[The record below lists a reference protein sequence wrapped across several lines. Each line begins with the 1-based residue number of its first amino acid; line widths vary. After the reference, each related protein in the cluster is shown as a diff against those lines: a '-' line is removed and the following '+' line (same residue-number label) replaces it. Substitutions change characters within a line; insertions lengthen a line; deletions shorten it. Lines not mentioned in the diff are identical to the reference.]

1 MVDIIVEKGGVEVHR
16 FPVEGD
22 LTIGRAASAQVR
34 LDDMR
39 VHRAHA
45 RLLWQSGHLC
55 ILDLETTN
63 GTIVDGRRIRGVV
76 RFERTAAAQIGP
88 YTLRR
93 ADGVEGG
100 ARNPALDENT
110 GSDEDSGLHAAVT
123 PRLEVSDASML
134 QQALPHVRVGRHF
147 VFVDDAAAA
156 LAQASAAGRAKR
168 LTSYRQR
175 RGRVVKAL
183 ADGAVEIAGGKI
195 HAAPFEVERL
205 ASIATDRTTY
215 VAGKDVARLIVALPG
230 GGRVTVRVTHEGV
243 LVHERELDVERGVA
257 IDRLPLVASGRYH
270 ARLLVGGALTG
281 EPVPFFAV
289 ARGAAVDHENPA
301 TSGFDSAS
309 PVLHVRSEPLLTLAG
324 ELGRELV
331 VGTSHVAGPRPD
343 AFVRGLS
350 IVRRDHL
357 GTPLVID
364 EVVAEQAA
372 FRAVADLEQLVIASF
387 DPARDAFSVFELGDV
402 PRGALAHVDVPRPMC
417 VAFVGC
423 FVNGEPFEA
432 FTTLFAPERPLAL
445 SARATGSA
453 RERRIVIA
461 ARTGRSVS
469 VPAVLRVRTSGAPA
483 GGAAHST
490 SSAPLS
496 FLATSTRR
504 AIAAASTGLG
514 DEFRYANLE
523 DLVPRT
529 PPRTPT
535 PAPPP
540 SSSSRSSEGR
550 VPSPTPGPSVPSA
563 SAEEL
568 LTIRIHER
576 SAQQTGTSTG
586 NERVQLFEG
595 NELSLGRVLEND
607 VVLPKGNVSKK
618 HARLARR
625 DGRIVVVD
633 LKSTNGTWVN
643 GKRITVPVVL
653 KARDRISIGDFTI
666 EIEHTAVEPAQPAS
680 LLDDSDDD
688 ELFGDAHASPVI
700 ERGVAPDEYATKAMR
715 GHTPPKGQQ
724 PSPSP
729 AVSPQQG
736 QVTALP
742 GEAVRVPL
750 DAMNAQPRGDEGRV
764 LFCGVVEVIDGEE
777 LSFAL
782 PFDVAGPV
790 EVDVLAVDG
799 GDFTTAH
806 ADVEVGGVRVAL
818 DVPAEVGDEGARG
831 HVHVQAYKSAA
842 RVRVRRDGKDI
853 PLTHAHDGRAVSA
866 SDALTDGATLTFEVA
881 PGAWSVSA
889 DDLAGTDE
897 GDAVEARVGVPG
909 VRRYVARELMLL
921 DRSKTLALDAGMTSL
936 RVLPGVDA
944 PLSTLCHALLDAP
957 SSVAGP
963 VGAEVHAA
971 RACAAATLL
980 ASSAT
985 SDLAQR
991 ARAEDA
997 LVHASATL
1005 KACWRKGRGFARFA
1019 EQTAVSERVGTI
1031 VVRALWTLDVLSER
1045 SHALPSEV
1053 AIHDVARDALA
1064 MAADVANVLSLQRVP
1079 DRVETLADAA
1089 LVATHESRKRPA
1101 GASRQREALE
1111 LVARLL
1117 VNDDAGPRLRQSKGR
1132 VADRAALAHAATAL
1146 FAAGKVQTGIRVANE
1161 VLRSLDGDGRLYAVV
1176 DSLAVIALL
1185 VQIKKCALCAPTAP
1199 VSINGKR
1206 TTAGA
1211 AHDAAR
1217 AHARNDRVEV
1227 IEARDAPCLVE
1238 VRRGREDRWTDSV
1251 GPAFPVTAELRDAT
1265 GGAARNVKRGDAL
1278 ELVVTLGRGCAEGD
1292 YVELS
1297 LPAALALANGELP
1310 PGGRARVDLAG
1321 CDEARLRLVVVDE
1334 VQGRQRFACAVRNA
1348 FEEERVASVGMLTL
1362 DPA

>member
-45 RLLWQSGHLC
+45 RLLWQGGHLC

-63 GTIVDGRRIRGVV
+63 GTLVDGRRIRGVV

-100 ARNPALDENT
+100 GANPALDENT

-123 PRLEVSDASML
+123 PRLEVSDASLL
-134 QQALPHVRVGRHF
+134 QQALPFVRVGRHF
-147 VFVDDAAAA
+147 VFVDDAEAA
-156 LAQASAAGRAKR
+156 LANAGASAGRAKR

-215 VAGKDVARLIVALPG
+215 VAGRDVARLIVALPG

-243 LVHERELDVERGVA
+243 LVHEREVDVERGVA
-257 IDRLPLVASGRYH
+257 IERLPLMATGRYH

-289 ARGAAVDHENPA
+289 ARGAAQADAGAHGLDA
-301 TSGFDSAS
+301 AA
-309 PVLHVRSEPLLTLAG
+309 PVLHVRAEPLLTLAG

-331 VGTSHVAGPRPD
+331 VGTTQGVGPRAD

-364 EVVAEQAA
+364 DVVAEQAA

-387 DPARDAFSVFELGDV
+387 DPARDAFSVFELGDI

-445 SARATGSA
+445 QARTTGSA
-453 RERRIVIA
+453 RDRRIVVA
-461 ARTGRSVS
+461 ARTGRTVP
-469 VPAVLRVRTSGAPA
+469 VPAVLRVRTS
-483 GGAAHST
+483 
-490 SSAPLS
+490 SSASAAPLS

-514 DEFRYANLE
+514 DEFRYAKLE

-529 PPRTPT
+529 PPRAPT
-535 PAPPP
+535 PAPAPP
-540 SSSSRSSEGR
+540 PRSSSEGR
-550 VPSPTPGPSVPSA
+550 AQPSPSLPSE
-563 SAEEL
+563 SAEAM

-576 SAQQTGTSTG
+576 AAQQTGTQTG

-595 NELSLGRVLEND
+595 NEITLGRVLENG

-618 HARLARR
+618 HARLVRR
-625 DGRIVVVD
+625 EGRIVVVD

-643 GKRITVPVVL
+643 GKRIGAPVVL
-653 KARDRISIGDFTI
+653 KPRDRISIGDFTI
-666 EIEHTAVEPAQPAS
+666 EIDSTVVEPPSPPAS
-680 LLDDSDDD
+680 VMDESDDD
-688 ELFGDAHASPVI
+688 DLFGDAHVSPASSP
-700 ERGVAPDEYATKAMR
+700 ADENATKAIR
-715 GHTPPKGQQ
+715 GQTPPKGQL
-724 PSPSP
+724 PSPGAP
-729 AVSPQQG
+729 GAPG
-736 QVTALP
+736 AGAGPGAQVTALP
-742 GEAVRVPL
+742 GEPVRVPL
-750 DAMNAQPRGDEGRV
+750 DAMVAQPRDDEGRV
-764 LFCGVVEVIDGEE
+764 LFCGLVDVVDGED
-777 LSFAL
+777 LSFML
-782 PFDVAGPV
+782 PADVAGPV
-790 EVDVLAVDG
+790 EVDMLAVDG

-806 ADVEVGGVRVAL
+806 AEVEVGGVRIAL
-818 DVPAEVGDEGARG
+818 DVPDEVGDEGARG
-831 HVHVQAYKSAA
+831 LVHVQAYKSAA
-842 RVRVRRDGKDI
+842 RLRVRRDGKDV

-866 SDALTDGATLTFEVA
+866 TDALNDGATLTFEAA

-889 DDLAGTDE
+889 DDLAGTAE
-897 GDAVEARVGVPG
+897 GDAVEARIGVPG
-909 VRRYVARELMLL
+909 VRRFVARELMLL
-921 DRSKTLALDAGMTSL
+921 DRGKTLALDAGMTSL

-944 PLSTLCHALLDAP
+944 PLTTLCHALLDAP
-957 SSVAGP
+957 LFVDGP
-963 VGAEVHAA
+963 LGAEVHAA

-980 ASSAT
+980 ASSTGAG
-985 SDLAQR
+985 DLAER

-997 LVHASATL
+997 LVHSVAML
-1005 KACWRKGRGFARFA
+1005 KATWRKGRGFARFA
-1019 EQTAVSERVGTI
+1019 EQNAVSERVGTI
-1031 VVRALWTLDVLSER
+1031 VVRALWTLDALAER
-1045 SHALPSEV
+1045 SPSTPQLATPIV
-1053 AIHDVARDALA
+1053 DVARDALN

-1089 LVATHESRKRPA
+1089 LVAMHESRKRAA

-1111 LVARLL
+1111 LVARML

-1161 VLRSLDGDGRLYAVV
+1161 VMRSLDDDGRLYAVV
-1176 DSLAVIALL
+1176 DSLAVIGLL
-1185 VQIKKCALCAPTAP
+1185 VQIKKSALCAPTAP

-1211 AHDAAR
+1211 AHDAKADGKAR
-1217 AHARNDRVEV
+1217 ERVEV

-1238 VRRGREDRWTDSV
+1238 VRRGREDRWTDGT
-1251 GPAFPVTAELRDAT
+1251 GPAFPVQAELRDVT
-1265 GGAARNVKRGDAL
+1265 GRPARNAKRGDAL

-1292 YVELS
+1292 YVEVC
-1297 LPAALALANGELP
+1297 LPAALALASHP
-1310 PGGRARVDLAG
+1310 SHGGRRVRVDLAG
-1321 CDEARLRLVVVDE
+1321 RDEARVRLVVAGDVM
-1334 VQGRQRFACAVRNA
+1334 GRQRFAGAVRNA
-1348 FEEERVASVGMLTL
+1348 FEEERVASVGVLAL
-1362 DPA
+1362 EGASR